1 MTWLVVEVKMV
12 MVRDLKN
19 KMHMVQAKFILEAA
33 LGYRIK
39 ITVYQANIKDK
50 QMLRT
55 VLIVYQNRLAKLI
68 SDKEV
73 QNKHQQR

>member
-19 KMHMVQAKFILEAA
+19 KMHMVQAKFILEAV

>member
-12 MVRDLKN
+12 MVRDLRKI
-19 KMHMVQAKFILEAA
+19 HMVQAKFILEAA
-33 LGYRIK
+33 LGYRNK

-50 QMLRT
+50 LMLRA
-55 VLIVYQNRLAKLI
+55 VLIVYQNKLAKLI
-68 SDKEV
+68 SGKEV